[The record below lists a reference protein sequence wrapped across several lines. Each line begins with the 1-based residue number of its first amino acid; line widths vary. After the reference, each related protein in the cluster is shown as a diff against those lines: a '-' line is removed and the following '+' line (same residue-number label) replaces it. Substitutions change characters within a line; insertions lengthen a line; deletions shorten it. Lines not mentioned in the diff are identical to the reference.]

1 MKKLMTRLLTGVLT
15 LATVFTALPV
25 TQVQAA
31 DSVYTHSD
39 GKTGTVV
46 KVTDGG
52 EEASTFEEG
61 WMKADGETAYCIQ
74 LGETFQSG
82 YKTRKDATERLSEA
96 QITDVALNL
105 EYVKEYTKKGFTDEQ
120 AYLLQQCTVWRR
132 LSVHLGWGYKNTH
145 IAYDEIS
152 KSEQDKI
159 YENAKAFAKENKDR
173 YDCGGY
179 IYTGEGQDLGQFWA
193 KLAVGNG
200 KIQKSSSN
208 TTITSD
214 NDCYS
219 LSGAAYGVYSDKGCT
234 KSVAT
239 LTTNRAGNNHLTK
252 IIDGKELVT
261 DVNIHVKKGEIYG
274 FLGPNGAGKTTVM
287 KMITNLWKP
296 TKGTVELFGKTLET
310 TSYEVL
316 KRMGSIIEFPT
327 FYEHMSGKD
336 NLQLHCEY
344 MGYYNKGSIDEVL
357 EMLNLRE
364 AANKPV
370 KSYSLG
376 MKQRLGIA
384 RAILCKPELV
394 VLDEPTNGLDPA
406 GMKQLRDLFKML
418 CSEYGITLIISSH
431 LLSEIESIADTI
443 GVINHGKMMKEIS
456 MKEISEMN
464 TAYIELAATDTKKAA
479 YVLAEKMELNNFKI
493 IDDLK
498 IRIYEV
504 NVTTQE
510 ISKELMLND
519 VEIISINKHTET
531 LEDYFLKMTA
541 EVGK

>member
-1 MKKLMTRLLTGVLT
+1 M
-15 LATVFTALPV
+15 
-25 TQVQAA
+25 
-31 DSVYTHSD
+31 SY
-39 GKTGTVV
+39 
-46 KVTDGG
+46 
-52 EEASTFEEG
+52 
-61 WMKADGETAYCIQ
+61 I
-74 LGETFQSG
+74 
-82 YKTRKDATERLSEA
+82 
-96 QITDVALNL
+96 
-105 EYVKEYTKKGFTDEQ
+105 
-120 AYLLQQCTVWRR
+120 LQT
-132 LSVHLGWGYKNTH
+132 
-145 IAYDEIS
+145 
-152 KSEQDKI
+152 
-159 YENAKAFAKENKDR
+159 
-173 YDCGGY
+173 
-179 IYTGEGQDLGQFWA
+179 
-193 KLAVGNG
+193 
-200 KIQKSSSN
+200 
-208 TTITSD
+208 
-214 NDCYS
+214 
-219 LSGAAYGVYSDKGCT
+219 
-234 KSVAT
+234 
-239 LTTNRAGNNHLTK
+239 NHLTK

-261 DVNIHVKKGEIYG
+261 DVNIHVEKGEIYG

-310 TSYEVL
+310 TSYEAL

-456 MKEISEMN
+456 MKEISMKEISEMN

-493 IDDLK
+493 IDDSK

>member
-1 MKKLMTRLLTGVLT
+1 M
-15 LATVFTALPV
+15 
-25 TQVQAA
+25 
-31 DSVYTHSD
+31 SY
-39 GKTGTVV
+39 
-46 KVTDGG
+46 
-52 EEASTFEEG
+52 
-61 WMKADGETAYCIQ
+61 I
-74 LGETFQSG
+74 
-82 YKTRKDATERLSEA
+82 
-96 QITDVALNL
+96 
-105 EYVKEYTKKGFTDEQ
+105 
-120 AYLLQQCTVWRR
+120 LQT
-132 LSVHLGWGYKNTH
+132 
-145 IAYDEIS
+145 
-152 KSEQDKI
+152 
-159 YENAKAFAKENKDR
+159 
-173 YDCGGY
+173 
-179 IYTGEGQDLGQFWA
+179 
-193 KLAVGNG
+193 
-200 KIQKSSSN
+200 
-208 TTITSD
+208 
-214 NDCYS
+214 
-219 LSGAAYGVYSDKGCT
+219 
-234 KSVAT
+234 
-239 LTTNRAGNNHLTK
+239 NHLTK

-357 EMLNLRE
+357 EMLNLGE

-394 VLDEPTNGLDPA
+394 VLDEQTNGLDPA

-443 GVINHGKMMKEIS
+443 GVINHGRMMKEIS

-464 TAYIELAATDTKKAA
+464 TAYIELAVTDTQKAA

-493 IDDLK
+493 INDSK

-504 NVTTQE
+504 NVTTQK
-510 ISKELMLND
+510 ISKELMLNG
-519 VEIISINKHTET
+519 VEITSINKHTET

>member
-1 MKKLMTRLLTGVLT
+1 M
-15 LATVFTALPV
+15 
-25 TQVQAA
+25 
-31 DSVYTHSD
+31 SY
-39 GKTGTVV
+39 
-46 KVTDGG
+46 
-52 EEASTFEEG
+52 
-61 WMKADGETAYCIQ
+61 I
-74 LGETFQSG
+74 
-82 YKTRKDATERLSEA
+82 
-96 QITDVALNL
+96 
-105 EYVKEYTKKGFTDEQ
+105 
-120 AYLLQQCTVWRR
+120 LQT
-132 LSVHLGWGYKNTH
+132 
-145 IAYDEIS
+145 
-152 KSEQDKI
+152 
-159 YENAKAFAKENKDR
+159 
-173 YDCGGY
+173 
-179 IYTGEGQDLGQFWA
+179 
-193 KLAVGNG
+193 
-200 KIQKSSSN
+200 
-208 TTITSD
+208 
-214 NDCYS
+214 
-219 LSGAAYGVYSDKGCT
+219 
-234 KSVAT
+234 
-239 LTTNRAGNNHLTK
+239 NHLTK

-287 KMITNLWKP
+287 KMITNLWKS